1 MLDVARHFFPVKDI
15 KRMIDLI
22 ALYKINILHL
32 HLSDDQGWRIEIKKY
47 PKLARVGGQTQV
59 GGGKGGYY
67 TQKEYTEI
75 VNYAAERYITVIP
88 EIDMPGHTNAAL
100 VSYPEL
106 NCSKRVPKLYTGKR
120 VGFSSLCTSREGTYK
135 FVSDVLKEL
144 SALTPGPYLHIG
156 GDESNATK
164 LPAYIHFENRIQE
177 IVQSLGKTA
186 IGWDEISKAD
196 LKGGVVQYWSN
207 AQNAL
212 RGVQKGAKVIM
223 SPASYAYMDMKYNP
237 ETELGLHWA
246 GYVNVD
252 KAFNW
257 DPASLVPGIEKEN
270 ILGVEAPLWT
280 ETITSISEM
289 EYMVFPRLPGYAEI
303 GWSNPANRDWEEYK
317 LRLAQQGSRWKA
329 LGISYYASDLIPWQ

>member
-1 MLDVARHFFPVKDI
+1 
-15 KRMIDLI
+15 MIDLI

-75 VNYAAERYITVIP
+75 VNYAADRYITIVP

-100 VSYPEL
+100 FSYPEL

-164 LPAYIHFENRIQE
+164 LPAYIHFENRVQQ
-177 IVQSLGKTA
+177 IVRTLGKTA

-270 ILGVEAPLWT
+270 ILGVEAPLGQK
-280 ETITSISEM
+280 
-289 EYMVFPRLPGYAEI
+289 PL
-303 GWSNPANRDWEEYK
+303 
-317 LRLAQQGSRWKA
+317 LL
-329 LGISYYASDLIPWQ
+329 